1 MNTGTIPI
9 HVVRD
14 QPHDRLRRPLHD
26 LRISLIDRCNF
37 RCPYCMPAEDYPRHH
52 PFLRRSQRMLPGE
65 IVRLARLFV
74 RLGVRKLRLT
84 GGEPLLLRELPEVVR
99 GLAGIADVQDLA
111 MTTNGS
117 LLASRAAALRQAG
130 LQRLTVSLDSL
141 DPDRFRQLSGGLG
154 TLDDT
159 LAGIAAADAAG
170 LAPIKI
176 NAVIQRGIN
185 DDEIEALAGH
195 FRGTGHTLRFI
206 EFMDVGTCNGWQADK
221 VVASAQLLARIHARW
236 PLAAVAPAHPGEVA
250 SRYRYL
256 DGAGEVGF
264 ISSVSQPFCGDCSRA
279 RLSAD
284 GRLYTCLF
292 GSQGHDLLTPMRD
305 GEDDAALLARISAIW
320 SARQDRYSQLRRQA
334 AAGDGPPPDRV
345 EMYSIGG

>member
-1 MNTGTIPI
+1 MTGTIPI
-9 HVVRD
+9 RVVRD

-52 PFLRRSQRMLPGE
+52 AFLRRSQRMLPGE

-84 GGEPLLLRELPEVVR
+84 GGEPLLLRELPEVIR
-99 GLAGIADVQDLA
+99 GLAGIAGVEDLA
-111 MTTNGS
+111 MTSNGS
-117 LLASRAAALRQAG
+117 LLAARAAGLRQAG

-141 DPDRFRQLSGGLG
+141 QAERFRQLSGGLG
-154 TLDDT
+154 DLDDT

-176 NAVIQRGIN
+176 NAVIQRDVN
-185 DDEIEALAGH
+185 DDEVEALAEH

-236 PLAAVAPAHPGEVA
+236 PLEAVGPAHAGEVA
-250 SRYRYL
+250 RRYRYL

-264 ISSVSQPFCGDCSRA
+264 ISSVSQPFCGACSRA

-292 GSQGHDLLTPMRD
+292 TGHGHDLLTPMRE
-305 GEDDAALLARISAIW
+305 GEDDAALLARICAIW
-320 SARQDRYSQLRRQA
+320 SARQDRYSQLRSQA
-334 AAGDGPPPDRV
+334 AAGDGPSPDRV